1 MKLLQLIMKLKL
13 LLLLLYVSYNVSFAQ
28 VDESETGA
36 WYMYFFNTQF
46 NKSQFGIQGD
56 LQYRNWN
63 TLGDLE
69 QLLIRTGITY
79 TPKHAHILFTLGVAN
94 ITTGTSGDSN
104 DTSNE
109 NRIYQEALFPQKIG
123 SRIYLNHRFRYEQ
136 RFVEN
141 QDFRTR
147 YRYNFFM
154 NIPINKKAMEKNA
167 IYAAFYNELFINGQT
182 EIGNKNNVELFDRN
196 RTYLGFGYVL
206 KPGQRFQLGWMNQ
219 KTVNWGKGQL
229 QLSFHHNF

>member
-1 MKLLQLIMKLKL
+1 MKILQLIMKFKL
-13 LLLLLYVSYNVSFAQ
+13 LVLFVCVSCNLSFSQ
-28 VDESETGA
+28 IDQSQTGA
-36 WYMYFFNTQF
+36 WYMYFVNTQF
-46 NKSQFGIQGD
+46 ENSQFGIQGD

-69 QLLIRTGITY
+69 QLLIRTGVTY
-79 TPKHAHILFTLGVAN
+79 TPKEANILFTLGVAN
-94 ITTGTSGDSN
+94 IITGTFGDSN

-109 NRIYQEALFPQKIG
+109 NRIYQEALFPQKFG

-147 YRYNFFM
+147 YRYNLFM
-154 NIPINKKAMEKNA
+154 NVPINKKALEKNA
-167 IYAAFYNELFINGQT
+167 VYTAFYNELFINGQT
-182 EIGNKNNVELFDRN
+182 DIGDNRNVELFDRN
-196 RTYLGFGYVL
+196 RTYLGLGYVL

-229 QLSFHHNF
+229 QLSFHHSF